1 MIPETA
7 GPVPDSIPLSAL
19 EHVEYCRRQAALIHI
34 EATWTDST
42 DTVRGDLLHRT
53 VDLPAIRNRRG
64 VHVVRALP
72 VRSERLGL
80 HGVCDLVEIEGHRA
94 TPVEYKIG
102 RYLAG
107 SPADVQVAAQAACL
121 TDSGFEVAVGY
132 IYSGADRR
140 RHPVDITE
148 QLLARVALAA
158 EAVRALYAQDRLP
171 SAHNDRRCR
180 RCSLRDDCLPELTD
194 HTDTGVDLFAPRA
207 DGVWYD

>member
-1 MIPETA
+1 MTLEAVGQI
-7 GPVPDSIPLSAL
+7 PDSIPLSAL

-34 EATWTDST
+34 EATWTDSV

-64 VHVVRALP
+64 VRVVRTLP

-80 HGVCDLVEIEGHRA
+80 HGVCDLVEIEGSQA
-94 TPVEYKIG
+94 TPVEYKVG

-107 SPADVQVAAQAACL
+107 GPADVQVAAQAACL
-121 TDSGFEVAVGY
+121 IDSGFEVAVGY

-148 QLLARVALAA
+148 QLLTRVTLAA
-158 EAVRALYAQDRLP
+158 EAMRALYRQSRLP

-180 RCSLRDDCLPELTD
+180 RCSLQADCLPELTNR
-194 HTDTGVDLFAPRA
+194 TDTEVDLFAPRSA
-207 DGVWYD
+207 GTWHD